1 MFFAKKDLLNRKI
14 IILLYYQL
22 NALLYDTARS
32 VISYKKLTQ

>member
-1 MFFAKKDLLNRKI
+1 MFFAGKDLLNRKI

-32 VISYKKLTQ
+32 IKL